1 MTASV
6 TVTASRERR
15 TEGGGERREERGEGR
30 ENRGERE
37 HRAERE
43 ERVRLPSEMVDA
55 LAARKCLG
63 SVSEVSRLPSE
74 MVDALAAVTVP
85 SFFLK
90 AGLAAD
96 AGRGSGAHSSSAV
109 TITSPLRDLTVTGAI
124 SSPKEAVPGGEGRLL
139 V

>member
-43 ERVRLPSEMVDA
+43 ERV
-55 LAARKCLG
+55 
-63 SVSEVSRLPSE
+63 RLPSE